1 MQNSD
6 LRSIINKG
14 HQRIFAKGLS
24 LFKVGSCTALM
35 GQVKLEN
42 ELLALLEIREIENR
56 HKKKYLQA
64 ECVELP
70 CEELKFGMI
79 IFQTEV
85 TECLLKIQLKM
96 FGTSVMLFVLLTC
109 PGPDTHH
116 CPWAQRVQEDGQGAT
131 DWQNH

>member
-6 LRSIINKG
+6 LWSIIKKG

-24 LFKVGSCTALM
+24 LFKVGSYIAWM

-42 ELLALLEIREIENR
+42 ELLSLLEIREVENR
-56 HKKKYLQA
+56 HKKNLQV
-64 ECVELP
+64 ECIELP

-109 PGPDTHH
+109 PGPYTHH
-116 CPWAQRVQEDGQGAT
+116 CPWAQRVQEDGRGAT